1 MDIRLPSRHLS
12 HHDSLRLVRRYDLLR
27 QRQLRL
33 VERRLVTVPLV
44 RVRVLLVVLHHLQ
57 RHRTHATGSVGGR
70 EPYHDRGRVSS
81 YTHKVYPPVGD
92 DLFGRVHGRSHRL
105 REEVYYGGRLRL
117 VPEDQHARRH

>member
-1 MDIRLPSRHLS
+1 MDIRLPSRHLPD
-12 HHDSLRLVRRYDLLR
+12 HDSLGLVRRYDLLR

-57 RHRTHATGSVGGR
+57 HNRIHTTGSVVAS
-70 EPYHDRGRVSS
+70 PSVTAVVS
-81 YTHKVYPPVGD
+81 YTYKVYPPVGD

-117 VPEDQHARRH
+117 VPEYQHAR